1 MMTLEDKK
9 MTFITSTFLM
19 IDLLS
24 LLYFFVTGDIRM
36 FVWSG
41 GLTIFLGLVWVIYSL
56 LGNSN

>member
-1 MMTLEDKK
+1 MTLEDKK
-9 MTFITSTFLM
+9 MTFVTSIFLM

-24 LLYFFVTGDIRM
+24 LLYFFVTGDIRI

-41 GLTIFLGLVWVIYSL
+41 SLTIFLGLVWVIYSL